1 MGFELADQL
10 QTRTVIEMLTD
21 KRQHRL
27 GFIRQQRQRLSRFGA
42 NTQELAGMAG
52 TGPGKAG
59 GHRNRIRAI
68 VGTHH
73 NAVIDGQGLQIP
85 G

>member
-1 MGFELADQL
+1 MGFELAHQL
-10 QTRTVIEMLTD
+10 QARAVIEVLTD

-27 GFIRQQRQRLSRFGA
+27 GAIRQQRQRLSRFGA
-42 NTQELAGMAG
+42 NAKELAWMAG

-59 GHRNRIRAI
+59 GHRNRKGAI
-68 VGTHH
+68 AGAHH
-73 NAVIDGQGLQIP
+73 NAVVHGQGLQIP